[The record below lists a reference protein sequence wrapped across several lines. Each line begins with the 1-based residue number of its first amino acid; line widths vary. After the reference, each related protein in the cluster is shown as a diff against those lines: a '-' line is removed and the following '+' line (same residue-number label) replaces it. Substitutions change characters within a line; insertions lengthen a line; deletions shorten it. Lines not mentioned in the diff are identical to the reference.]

1 LTGLVG
7 SKPLWAANAIRK
19 TMRASNRARSGFF
32 KVVRMSTKRLYL
44 GCSKRNTERLVVGL
58 VILLLVIGGQ
68 QNSIGAD
75 KPVLPVNEV
84 VAEAELDRQL
94 KINKEALFRS
104 SSEQIRIDAATE
116 ILFSEKPLAKEI
128 LLDALKQTENTAA
141 RMAVCKA
148 LSQAGKPINQ
158 REVFIEPLFEILVAD
173 DSTIAKLAAEAT
185 LIFPYEQISDR
196 LEKLA
201 TDSSLSVKAKLNVIY
216 ALMRQPHKRAILKL
230 MDLLDDPEKQVA
242 EASEKTLESLGI
254 PVGKDKKT
262 RRRIRREIERKG
274 KDEFLRDWKI
284 RQETEAQMRE
294 LQKEMDFWQKRY
306 LAALDAIYGGITED
320 LERGKFLVEHLG
332 ASRATVRLWAMEKV
346 SQWRIGTKSKL
357 PTELGPI
364 LVNLI
369 SDTNRDVR
377 LKTAKLLS
385 LMGGVNSAEKLLQQI
400 EIEQDDEVKTEL
412 FVALGVACHYAFSPN
427 SGIKIHEQIR
437 EKILELASEYLSD
450 REPKKAQKGA
460 EVIKKLLEQDGL
472 APAEVDKYL
481 GLLVK
486 RYEQENDKADGALRG
501 ELVSA
506 MAGLCAQSVYK
517 DKSAKLFKVLF
528 EEALR
533 DETDLVREAA
543 VDGLIYIDK
552 TKALKILRDLNLIND
567 SSSIV
572 RKRIIDLADKVGGE
586 EDLVWLAEK
595 TGATTESE
603 PAWQAMLEIFRN
615 SDALVLSK
623 WIAKFDSKDTKAE
636 LSDEQKI
643 SFLEIAERKADR
655 ENKAKMLKNVR
666 WKLVE
671 LYKRNGRFQQ
681 AAEYLGMLVK
691 VAQNAEEKEA
701 ILAKLMDV
709 YLRLPNVKAATQLV
723 ENCLLEKDLE
733 PNNVVVLSIDNYLS
747 QPPTGADANAVLK
760 ALAEIKTTKPMWQA
774 QLRRWAELLSKPK
787 SQNSPKRG

>member
-1 LTGLVG
+1 
-7 SKPLWAANAIRK
+7 
-19 TMRASNRARSGFF
+19 
-32 KVVRMSTKRLYL
+32 MSTKRLYL
-44 GCSKRNTERLVVGL
+44 KGLQHNEGHWGLCL

-68 QNSIGAD
+68 QSSISAD
-75 KPVLPVNEV
+75 KPANEAI
-84 VAEAELDRQL
+84 AEAELDRQL
-94 KINKEALFRS
+94 KINKEALLRS
-104 SSEQIRIDAATE
+104 SSEQIRIDAATV
-116 ILFSEKPLAKEI
+116 ILFSEKPLAREI
-128 LLDALKQTENTAA
+128 LLDALKQTKNTAA
-141 RMAVCKA
+141 RMAICKA

-158 REVFIEPLFEILVAD
+158 REVFIEPLFEILVTD
-173 DSTIAKLAAEAT
+173 DSAMAKLAAEAT
-185 LIFPYEQISDR
+185 LIFPYEQMSDR

-201 TDSSLSVKAKLNVIY
+201 ADPSLSVKARLNLIY

-254 PVGKDKKT
+254 PVGKDKRT
-262 RRRIRREIERKG
+262 RRRIRKEIERKG

-284 RQETEAQMRE
+284 RQETETQMRE

-306 LAALDAIYGGITED
+306 LSALDTIYSGISED
-320 LERGKFLVEHLG
+320 GEKGEFLAKHLG
-332 ASRATVRLWAMEKV
+332 DSEAAVRLWALEKV

-357 PTELGPI
+357 PVELGPV
-364 LVNLI
+364 LVSLV
-369 SDTNRDVR
+369 SDQNRKVR

-400 EIEQDDEVKTEL
+400 EIEQDDEVKMEL

-427 SGIKIHEQIR
+427 SGIKIREEIR
-437 EKILELASEYLSD
+437 KESLEFAAEYLSNQ
-450 REPKKAQKGA
+450 EAKKAQKGA

-481 GLLVK
+481 GLIVK
-486 RYEQENDKADGALRG
+486 RYQQEKDKADGALRG

-506 MAGLCAQSVYK
+506 MAGLCTQSVYK
-517 DKSAKLFKVLF
+517 DKSAKLFRALF

-552 TKALKILRDLNLIND
+552 TKALKILRDLNLVND
-567 SSSIV
+567 SSVII
-572 RKRIIDLADKVGGE
+572 RKRIINLADKVGGE

-595 TGATTESE
+595 TGTTAESE
-603 PAWQAMLEIFRN
+603 PAWQAMLKIFRN
-615 SDALVLSK
+615 SDARVLNK
-623 WIAKFDSKDTKAE
+623 WIAKFDSQNTKAE

-643 SFLEIAERKADR
+643 SFLETAERKADR

-666 WKLVE
+666 GKLAE
-671 LYKRNGRFQQ
+671 LYKRSGRFQQ

-691 VAQNAEEKEA
+691 AAQSAEEKEA
-701 ILAKLMDV
+701 ILAELMDV
-709 YLRLPNVKAATQLV
+709 YLRLPNVEAATQLV

-733 PNNVVVLSIDNYLS
+733 PNNVVVLSINNYLS
-747 QPPTGADANAVLK
+747 RPPVGADANAVLK

-787 SQNSPKRG
+787 S